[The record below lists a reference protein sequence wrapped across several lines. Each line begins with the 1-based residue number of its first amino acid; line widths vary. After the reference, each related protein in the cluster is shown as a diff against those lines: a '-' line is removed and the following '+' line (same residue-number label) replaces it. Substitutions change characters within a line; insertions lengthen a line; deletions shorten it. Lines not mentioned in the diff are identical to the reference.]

1 MSDLQTGPA
10 PGGPV
15 VTGQAP
21 GGPEKTDP
29 VGPSSHADDA
39 EAPRRWTRHLAF
51 SNIGAVYVLGALV
64 VIFSIWVPQTFLT
77 SATLYQVFNS
87 NAVTALAALSVI
99 IPLSARVFDLSIGG
113 TITLTGVV
121 VTQAIVKYELGIAT
135 AILLALLVGV
145 LIGVLNAVI
154 VVVLK
159 IDSFIATM
167 ASGALLAAFTTMV
180 TGDLDVTGVVLSQ
193 GFNEVGQFMVGGI
206 TLPVVYVA
214 VVTVVLW
221 FVLQQTAFG
230 RRMYATG
237 FNKEA
242 ARLSGVPTERLRFAS
257 LVISGGLAG
266 LAGIVL
272 AGTLAAGSVTAGTPY
287 LLGAFA
293 AAFLGATQLQHGRF
307 NAFGTIIAVL
317 LLGTGVVG
325 LGLAQ
330 APTWSQDLFTGVVL
344 IVALIATRYQR
355 AGTANATV
363 GH

>member
-1 MSDLQTGPA
+1 MSDLQTGPPPATA
-10 PGGPV
+10 PPSTPSGTTTEP
-15 VTGQAP
+15 AP
-21 GGPEKTDP
+21 
-29 VGPSSHADDA
+29 A
-39 EAPRRWTRHLAF
+39 EPARPWTRHLAF
-51 SNIGAVYVLGALV
+51 SNIGAVYVLIALV
-64 VIFSIWVPQTFLT
+64 ALFAIWVPQTFLT

-87 NAVTALAALSVI
+87 TAVTALAALSVI
-99 IPLSARVFDLSIGG
+99 IPLSARVFDLSIAG

-121 VTQAIVKYELGIAT
+121 ATQLIVKHELGVPA
-135 AILLALLVGV
+135 AVAVAV
-145 LIGVLNAVI
+145 LTGLMIGVLNAII

-193 GFNEVGQFMVGGI
+193 GFNEIGQTMVGGF
-206 TLPVVYVA
+206 TLPVVYVV
-214 VVTVVLW
+214 VVTAVLW
-221 FVLQQTAFG
+221 FLMQHTAFG

-237 FNKEA
+237 FNREA
-242 ARLSGVPTERLRFAS
+242 ARLAGVPTERLRFAS

-272 AGTLAAGSVTAGTPY
+272 AATLAAGSVTAGTPY

-307 NAFGTIIAVL
+307 NAVGTIIAVL

-330 APTWSQDLFTGVVL
+330 APTWSQDLFTGLVL

-355 AGTANATV
+355 AGAANATV

>member
-10 PGGPV
+10 HVAAPTAHGV
-15 VTGQAP
+15 VTDGPGAAGPTTAGAP
-21 GGPEKTDP
+21 PEASRP
-29 VGPSSHADDA
+29 
-39 EAPRRWTRHLAF
+39 WTRHLAF
-51 SNIGAVYVLGALV
+51 SNIGAVYVLVALV
-64 VIFSIWVPQTFLT
+64 VLFAVWVPQTFLT
-77 SATLYQVFNS
+77 SATFYQVLNS

-99 IPLSARVFDLSIGG
+99 VPLSARVFDLSIGG

-121 VTQAIVKYELGIAT
+121 VTQLIVKHELGVT
-135 AILLALLVGV
+135 AAVAVALLVGI
-145 LIGVLNAVI
+145 LIGVLNAVV

-193 GFNEVGQFMVGGI
+193 GFNEIGQGMVGGV
-206 TLPVVYVA
+206 TLPVIYVA
-214 VVTVVLW
+214 VVTAVLW
-221 FVLQQTAFG
+221 FVLQHTAFG

-293 AAFLGATQLQHGRF
+293 AAFLGATQLQRGRF
-307 NAFGTIIAVL
+307 NAVGTIIAVL
-317 LLGTGVVG
+317 LLGTGIVG

-330 APTWSQDLFTGVVL
+330 APTWSQDLFTGLVL

-355 AGTANATV
+355 AGAANATTS
-363 GH
+363 H